1 MTLAA
6 EPIMMSTL
14 PQHAAAAAVAAAAA
28 AAAAAS
34 AQHHA
39 TANSTPNSNNP
50 KSSKLGFSIDSIVGK
65 SNSKDSSQI
74 HHNRDLNMSPT
85 DLSLPLPL
93 NHKRK
98 RSRSRSR
105 SKSRSRSRS
114 PPSENTPT
122 TPPLVRPIPTSFP
135 GGISPQTYLD
145 HLANL
150 KALYDQQQ
158 AAVASS
164 QAGQPHSPVSPTSTS
179 PAASSAITSAC
190 GATTTTSSIGP
201 PPPHAALHSGH
212 PPGLPHGLPPGL
224 AFPRP
229 GMPGAPGGLPPM
241 LFPGGPQIPP
251 QIPREYPLYPWFI
264 SRRFPGGKSRD
275 G

>member
-14 PQHAAAAAVAAAAA
+14 PQHAAAAAVAAAA

-264 SRRFPGGKSRD
+264 SRRFPGGKSKI
-275 G
+275 